1 MIYSTQHLELGD
13 SEGHAFHGNQWTG
26 GKGGGEDG
34 KAGETSKGLEG
45 QANLRAAMA
54 RGLPRTDAPIEEDQI
69 LMSATEVG
77 RGMAKAEIVAAAGA
91 DIAKA
96 AESGPVRDEMNA
108 FVMKT
113 NGMPPTDER
122 YNELFRGRLEQEWQ
136 DRQVGNWT
144 DEELA
149 AKSNEQ
155 LYGGIKA
162 QDYVDTWAGSAADSD
177 STSLGLQRISA
188 EILDAPSKSF
198 DSYLVYVDD
207 DYKTMPE
214 MQLVARVDRKL
225 TEEGATIKAFV
236 QGEYDRTQAFLKDS
250 GVSEVTLHRGFV
262 TSTPYADEGNYP
274 IDMNPASSWSVDRQT
289 ASDFASDIDSGSGY
303 VLTMTVPASD
313 IISTARTGQGALHEG
328 EVIVRNQPGHQA
340 FVSAASY

>member
-1 MIYSTQHLELGD
+1 MIYSTQRLELGD
-13 SEGHAFHGNQWTG
+13 AEGHAFHGNQWTG

-34 KAGETSKGLEG
+34 KAGETSKGLDG
-45 QANLRAAMA
+45 QANLRAAMIA
-54 RGLPRTDAPIEEDQI
+54 GLPSGGGTWLPEHTKWDNIAQAKMETRQA
-69 LMSATEVG
+69 
-77 RGMAKAEIVAAAGA
+77 AKAEVVAAAGA

-162 QDYVDTWAGSAADSD
+162 QDYVDSWATSAADHEPV
-177 STSLGLQRISA
+177 SLGLQQTAA
-188 EILDAPSKSF
+188 EVLGARSTSF
-198 DSYLVYVDD
+198 DQYLQESEGAFLDDALAHHFVD
-207 DYKTMPE
+207 
-214 MQLVARVDRKL
+214 
-225 TEEGATIKAFV
+225 EGATIRSFV
-236 QGEYDRTQAFLKDS
+236 QGEYDRTQAFLKDN
-250 GVSEVTLHRGFV
+250 GISEVTLHRGFV